1 MHRRAG
7 PGEEPHLN
15 ARARALAALA
25 VLSATALAACTTPGA
40 PAPAPARST
49 ELRWQTL
56 FSPAPDL
63 LIVLRP
69 QAVRRDEAYGPV
81 IRRAIE
87 LAREHSRLVAETGAL
102 QAMEDA
108 EEVIIGARE
117 VRVRETDETG
127 ELDETH
133 APREARE
140 SRETDFVVVV
150 RGVSADVD
158 PANVVGET
166 GHPLWVPGPNGPA
179 AGVRELVRAPPALT
193 DAQGG
198 SDVAADEASKASL
211 FELPGR
217 TWVIA
222 TGLARAR
229 ARDAFSRSAPGPRVD
244 VDTDGDDSALAMVR
258 LSGPALVAR
267 VRVLRP
273 PALLAPLGRGLSAV
287 TVLLPRTRGR
297 GDAEIRAS
305 FAYEDER
312 AVAPAEATAR
322 EALNALNALRAPGK
336 DGDASGESRKSEG
349 KSTSGRDAT
358 DYGWLRPAA
367 VRSSRCCV
375 VLTVPLSRPDG
386 G

>member
-25 VLSATALAACTTPGA
+25 VLSATVLAACTTPGA

-69 QAVRRDEAYGPV
+69 QAVRRDEAYGPM

-133 APREARE
+133 EPREARE

-179 AGVRELVRAPPALT
+179 AGVRELVRAPPAPT
-193 DAQGG
+193 DEGGG
-198 SDVAADEASKASL
+198 SEGAGDESSKASL

-244 VDTDGDDSALAMVR
+244 VDADDDGALAMVR

-267 VRVLRP
+267 VRALRP
-273 PALLAPLGRGLSAV
+273 PALLAPLGHGLSAV
-287 TVLLPRTRGR
+287 TVLLPRTRDR

-322 EALNALNALRAPGK
+322 EALNALNALRAPRK
-336 DGDASGESRKSEG
+336 DSEASGESRKSEG

-358 DYGWLRPAA
+358 DYGWLWPAA

-375 VLTVPLSRPDG
+375 LLTVPLSRPDG